1 MLESALCSVV
11 GAEHVLTD
19 PDLKASAEVDWTGR
33 WRGTARA
40 VVRPGAPGEVAAV
53 LAACAAAGVPV
64 VPQGGNTGL
73 VGGGVPAGV
82 DGAVVLSTRRLSGLA
97 PVAADGTVVAGAGAT
112 IAAVQAHAAA
122 AGWQFGM
129 DWAARDSA
137 TVGGAIATNAG
148 GLRVLRWGPARAQL
162 IGAELALAGGELLS
176 RVDGPVK
183 DSTGFDL
190 SGLLCGSEGTLGVL
204 TRVRLRLVPPLP
216 AGRAVALV
224 GVPGVAAAVAL
235 LGAVRRA
242 GADLAAAELIGDAAL
257 GLLDLPAPLPDRWPA
272 YVLLEVVGGAD
283 ELAGMLAPALDE
295 GDAVLAA
302 EPGDRARLWRY
313 REDVTESISRSGVP
327 VKLDVS
333 VPLDRL
339 AGTWAALPG
348 TAGTRTVLFGHLAG
362 QRARQPA
369 RPGAGRGDRGRR
381 PGAPAGG
388 RRRRVDQR
396 RARHRPGQGAVAAA
410 DPLGG
415 RAGRDA
421 RDQERPGPD
430 RHPEPGRAAD
440 VNRPG
445 SGIAGALEQRSEPE
459 ANRWRPSAAARW

>member
-339 AGTWAALPG
+339 AGIWAALPG
-348 TAGTRTVLFGHLAG
+348 TAGTRTVLFGHLAEG
-362 QRARQPA
+362 NVHVNLLDLAPA
-369 RPGAGRGDRGRR
+369 EETGAVDRVLRLVAGAGGSISAEHGI
-381 PGAPAGG
+381 
-388 RRRRVDQR
+388 
-396 RARHRPGQGAVAAA
+396 
-410 DPLGG
+410 G
-415 RAGRDA
+415 RAKAPWLPLTR
-421 RDQERPGPD
+421 
-430 RHPEPGRAAD
+430 
-440 VNRPG
+440 
-445 SGIAGALEQRSEPE
+445 
-459 ANRWRPSAAARW
+459 SAAELAAMRAVKNALDPTGILNPGVLLT

>member
-1 MLESALCSVV
+1 
-11 GAEHVLTD
+11 
-19 PDLKASAEVDWTGR
+19 
-33 WRGTARA
+33 
-40 VVRPGAPGEVAAV
+40 
-53 LAACAAAGVPV
+53 
-64 VPQGGNTGL
+64 
-73 VGGGVPAGV
+73 
-82 DGAVVLSTRRLSGLA
+82 
-97 PVAADGTVVAGAGAT
+97 VAADGTVVAGAGAT
-112 IAAVQAHAAA
+112 SAAVQAHAAA

-348 TAGTRTVLFGHLAG
+348 TAGTRTVLFGHLAEG
-362 QRARQPA
+362 NVHVNLLDLAPA
-369 RPGAGRGDRGRR
+369 EETGAVDRVLRLVAGAGGSISAEHGI
-381 PGAPAGG
+381 
-388 RRRRVDQR
+388 
-396 RARHRPGQGAVAAA
+396 
-410 DPLGG
+410 G
-415 RAGRDA
+415 RAKAPWLPLTR
-421 RDQERPGPD
+421 
-430 RHPEPGRAAD
+430 
-440 VNRPG
+440 
-445 SGIAGALEQRSEPE
+445 
-459 ANRWRPSAAARW
+459 SAAELAAMRAIKNALDPTGILNPGVLLT